1 MDTNNLVLEIG
12 TEEIP
17 SRFMTKALEDLVL
30 AGETELKDARIEH
43 GAIKAYGTPRRLVLS
58 VKALSDR
65 QSDLMES
72 FKGPAWSNAFDGS
85 GTPTRAAQGFAK
97 SKGIEVN
104 DLEKR
109 DVDGVPYVFAV
120 VSEKGAPSSDLL
132 PDIMCRII
140 NRLSFPKS
148 MYWKKSTVR
157 FARPIRWILCLL
169 GSKVVPFELNGIPS
183 GNITRGHRFMG
194 ASSIVV
200 DKESSYMERLYDN
213 YVIVDQEKRKE
224 KMLSSITVLEKE
236 IGGSID
242 RDPDLIE
249 ENLFLVEYPLPF
261 YGSFDKKYLEL
272 PEEVLV
278 TTMKHHQKYFPVRDK
293 SGKLMPY
300 FVGVSN
306 NRAISM
312 DTIREGNQRVLRARL
327 EDASFFWKED
337 RKVSL
342 AERVEGLKKVVYQ
355 EKLGSVYEKVT
366 KVTELSRFICDSLGD
381 SGLIG
386 LVDRAASIAKSD
398 LLTNMVGEFPEL
410 QGVMGREYALKDGE
424 DSRVALAMY
433 EQYLPR
439 FAGDSL
445 PSDVIG
451 AYIGLGERIF
461 NLVGAYKT
469 GFRPSGSQD
478 PYGLRRAVRC
488 INEIIWGMDLN
499 LNLDE
504 TIDKAGEIVDLD
516 PDGMA
521 ELIAFGRQRTLIQ
534 LKEKGFSHELS
545 ELSVAVAG
553 GKPLQA
559 LRYLKALDSVRG
571 EEWFSNLITS
581 AVRVGN
587 ILSKNG
593 DDRAP
598 SVDSSLLCLEQ
609 EKELFNQMELRSPKV
624 ASTIGNNDW
633 DGLMEVLYGLSPAV
647 SDFFEGVM
655 VMDKDDKVRGNRL
668 ALLAEC
674 DSLFKKIG
682 DISRLKG

>member
-17 SRFMTKALEDLVL
+17 SRFMAKALEDLVL
-30 AGETELKDARIEH
+30 AGEAEFKDSRIEH

-85 GTPTRAAQGFAK
+85 GNPTRAAQGFAK

-109 DVDGVPYVFAV
+109 EVDGVPYVFAV
-120 VSEKGAPSSDLL
+120 VSEKGAPSSELL

-148 MYWKKSTVR
+148 MYWKKNTVR

-278 TTMKHHQKYFPVRDK
+278 TTMKHHQKYFPVRDR
-293 SGKLMPY
+293 SGKLMSY

-312 DTIREGNQRVLRARL
+312 DIIREGNQRVLRARL

-342 AERVEGLKKVVYQ
+342 AERVDGLKKVVYQ

-488 INEIIWGMDLN
+488 INEIIWGMDLD
-499 LNLDE
+499 LDLDE
-504 TIDKAGEIVDLD
+504 TFAKAGEIVDLD
-516 PDGMA
+516 ADGMA

-553 GKPLQA
+553 EKPLQA

-571 EEWFSNLITS
+571 EEWFSNIITS

-593 DDRAP
+593 DDRAL

-609 EKELFNQMELRSPKV
+609 EKELFNQMELISPKV
-624 ASTIGNNDW
+624 ASTIENNDW
-633 DGLMEVLYGLSPAV
+633 DGLMEALYSLSPAV

-655 VMDKDDKVRGNRL
+655 VMDKDDKVRENRL

>member
-30 AGETELKDARIEH
+30 AGEAEFKESRIDH
-43 GAIKAYGTPRRLVLS
+43 GAIKTYGTPRRLVLS
-58 VKALSDR
+58 VKGLSDR

-85 GTPTRAAQGFAK
+85 GNPTRAAQGFAK

-120 VSEKGAPSSDLL
+120 VSEKGAPSSELL

-140 NRLSFPKS
+140 SRLSFPKS

-183 GNITRGHRFMG
+183 GNTTRGHRFMG

-278 TTMKHHQKYFPVRDK
+278 TTMKHHQKYFPVRDR

-312 DTIREGNQRVLRARL
+312 DIIREGNQRVLRARL

-342 AERVEGLKKVVYQ
+342 AERVDGLKKVVYQ

-381 SGLIG
+381 SGIIG

-499 LNLDE
+499 LDLDE
-504 TIDKAGEIVDLD
+504 TIDKAGKIVDLD
-516 PDGMA
+516 ADGMA

-553 GKPLQA
+553 EKPLQA

-624 ASTIGNNDW
+624 ASTIENNDW